1 MRIVHPVKYILSF
14 YSAAYCFKLYNFIYS
29 KIDAEVDNDIEWIAS
44 ICSKNLNLEI
54 LQFIYE
60 LSVQLWHSLMLV
72 CYVWVTEV

>member
-1 MRIVHPVKYILSF
+1 MLLTVSSFTISYIQ
-14 YSAAYCFKLYNFIYS
+14 

-44 ICSKNLNLEI
+44 ICSKSLNLEI